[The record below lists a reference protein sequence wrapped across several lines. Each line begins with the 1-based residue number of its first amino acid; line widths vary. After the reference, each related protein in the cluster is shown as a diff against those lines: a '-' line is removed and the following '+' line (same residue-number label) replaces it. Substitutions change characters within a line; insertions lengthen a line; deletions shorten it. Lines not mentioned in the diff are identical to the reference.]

1 MTATNSLGANIT
13 YDVLKNDLKASYD
26 KSLIQFKRERR
37 NLALKYGISTA
48 ALSIGTAL
56 GMQYLM

>member
-1 MTATNSLGANIT
+1 MSATNNLGTNIT
-13 YDVLKNDLKASYD
+13 YAVIQKDLKASYD

-56 GMQYLM
+56 

>member
-1 MTATNSLGANIT
+1 MTATNPQRTNIT
-13 YDVLKNDLKASYD
+13 YAVIKNDLKASYD
-26 KSLIQFKRERR
+26 KSLIQFKRERK

-56 GMQYLM
+56 

>member
-1 MTATNSLGANIT
+1 MTATNTLGTNIT

-37 NLALKYGISTA
+37 NLALKYGIGTA
-48 ALSIGTAL
+48 AVSI
-56 GMQYLM
+56 